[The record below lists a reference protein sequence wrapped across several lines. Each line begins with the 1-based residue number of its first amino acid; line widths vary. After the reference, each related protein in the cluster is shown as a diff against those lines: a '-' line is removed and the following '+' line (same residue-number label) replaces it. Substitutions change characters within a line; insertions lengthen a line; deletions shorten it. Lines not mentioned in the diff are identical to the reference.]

1 MTMRDV
7 FFNRLYEYAKKDRN
21 IVIVSA
27 DFSAPSLDKYRLEMP
42 GQYVFCGISEQSMIL
57 LATGLALEGKK
68 VFCYAIAPFL
78 TMRCF
83 EQIRNYPAGMNLPI
97 TLVGVGAGV
106 AYDDSGYTHHVMED
120 IAIMRTLPHMRVF
133 QPCDNADVERILEY
147 SMQASHPMYVRL
159 DRYGID
165 AMYKGE
171 RNVCTGLSVV
181 ETPQKVTIVASGSMV
196 KVALEVHDQIFAEG
210 RQVGLINL
218 TSIPVDGDEFERLM
232 SGVQTIITMEEHT
245 TIGGIGSYILEIIS
259 ERNLDIKVK
268 RVGFDLSDGY
278 VEHFGGRKTIY
289 RTYRMDTEAVSALIR
304 KEQDE
309 CIH

>member
-27 DFSAPSLDKYRLEMP
+27 DFSAPSLDKYRLEIP
-42 GQYVFCGISEQSMIL
+42 GQYIFCGISEQSMIL

-106 AYDDSGYTHHVMED
+106 AYDDSGYTHHAMED
-120 IAIMRTLPHMRVF
+120 IAIMRTLPNMRVF
-133 QPCDNADVERILEY
+133 QPCDNADVEQILEY
-147 SMQASHPMYVRL
+147 AMQASHPMYVRL

-165 AMYKGE
+165 ALYEGE
-171 RNVCTGLSVV
+171 RNVRTGLSVV
-181 ETPQKVTIVASGSMV
+181 TEPKAVTVVASGSMM
-196 KVALEVHDQIFAEG
+196 KAALEVQEQAAAEG
-210 RQVGLINL
+210 IQIGLVNL
-218 TSIPVDGDEFERLM
+218 TSVPVDGDEFERLM

-245 TIGGIGSYILEIIS
+245 VTGGIGSYLLELIS
-259 ERNLDIKVK
+259 QRDMNIRVK
-268 RVGFDLSDGY
+268 RVGFNKF
-278 VEHFGGRKTIY
+278 VEEFGGRDNIY
-289 RTYRMDTEAVSALIR
+289 RCHQMDAASVLTLV
-304 KEQDE
+304 KESV
-309 CIH
+309 